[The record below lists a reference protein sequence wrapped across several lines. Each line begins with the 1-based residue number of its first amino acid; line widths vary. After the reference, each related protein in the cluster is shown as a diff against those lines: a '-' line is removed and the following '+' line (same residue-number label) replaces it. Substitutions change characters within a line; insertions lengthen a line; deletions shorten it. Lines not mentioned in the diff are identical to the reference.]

1 MSAKKR
7 VSATSLFWETMPYH
21 LDPKTGLVDYAELER
36 VVPVFRPKLIVAGAT
51 AYPRCYDYKRM
62 RKICDSVGAILMS
75 DMAHISGLV
84 AAGVTDS
91 PFDYSVCAFFPLPHQ
106 LLCLF
111 PFFPPN
117 LSLLCDK
124 NDRIL
129 LQRRRTRRCAARVV
143 GWCSTGRV

>member
-7 VSATSLFWETMPYH
+7 VSATSMFWETMPYH

-51 AYPRCYDYKRM
+51 AYPRCYDYARM
-62 RKICDSVGAILMS
+62 RRICDSVGAILMS

-91 PFDYSVCAFFPLPHQ
+91 PFEHSVCFFDHTISSSSS
-106 LLCLF
+106 LF
-111 PFFPPN
+111 PQNHFIVR
-117 LSLLCDK
+117 LWK
-124 NDRIL
+124 
-129 LQRRRTRRCAARVV
+129 
-143 GWCSTGRV
+143 

>member
-21 LDPKTGLVDYAELER
+21 LDPKTGLVDYEELER

-91 PFDYSVCAFFPLPHQ
+91 PFDYSVCVFTRALFGLFIISLWHHLLPISKH
-106 LLCLF
+106 
-111 PFFPPN
+111 
-117 LSLLCDK
+117 
-124 NDRIL
+124 RIL
-129 LQRRRTRRCAARVV
+129 
-143 GWCSTGRV
+143 